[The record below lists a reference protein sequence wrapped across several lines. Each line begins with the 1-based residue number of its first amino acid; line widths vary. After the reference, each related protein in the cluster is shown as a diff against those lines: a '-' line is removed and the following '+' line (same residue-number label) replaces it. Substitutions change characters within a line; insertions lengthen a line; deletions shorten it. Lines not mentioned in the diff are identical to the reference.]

1 MTQKHRVMIF
11 FTRLKVTERK
21 ESLMSKFS
29 FDTTKLK
36 EQVEDQPLLAAGI
49 LVGLLT
55 GASKLLNANTAR
67 SNAKTWKRE
76 VKRRER
82 NSK

>member
-1 MTQKHRVMIF
+1 
-11 FTRLKVTERK
+11 
-21 ESLMSKFS
+21 MSKIN

-36 EQVEDQPLLAAGI
+36 EQVEDNPLIAAGL

-67 SNAKTWKRE
+67 QNAKTWKRE
-76 VKRRER
+76 VKRRE
-82 NSK
+82 SKTR